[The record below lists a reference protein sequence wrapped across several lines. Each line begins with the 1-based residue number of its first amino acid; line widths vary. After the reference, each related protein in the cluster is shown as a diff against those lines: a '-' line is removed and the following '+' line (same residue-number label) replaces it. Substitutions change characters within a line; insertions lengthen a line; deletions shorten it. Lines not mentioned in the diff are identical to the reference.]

1 VRGAVRTDEELGIT
15 CRRGDGE
22 RRACRGEKERRG
34 DETGGEE
41 GMQGRRGEE
50 RRGEG
55 EMEVERMRMR
65 ENTEERRRRLQVEWM
80 GRVNEHYVIHFI
92 GVTKTLS

>member
-41 GMQGRRGEE
+41 GMQGRRGEAR
-50 RRGEG
+50 RRGDGGGEDEDEG
-55 EMEVERMRMR
+55 EYGGEGW
-65 ENTEERRRRLQVEWM
+65 RLHGW
-80 GRVNEHYVIHFI
+80 
-92 GVTKTLS
+92 GV